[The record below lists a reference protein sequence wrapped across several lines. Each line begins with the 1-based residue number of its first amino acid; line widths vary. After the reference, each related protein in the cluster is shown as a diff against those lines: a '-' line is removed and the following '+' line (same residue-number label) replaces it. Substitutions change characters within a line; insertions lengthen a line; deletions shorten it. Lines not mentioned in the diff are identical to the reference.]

1 MALLAC
7 ESTAAAAHKFREDD
21 GEARA
26 NCISNASR
34 MHHEAPNHERRPEK
48 ERPANKVDCCLLSF
62 GPPGAYL
69 ARQMLGLSS
78 TSGQPGKALAPTNGR
93 GRFDS
98 ETNLLSAIIII
109 ILLLL
114 DGVLLRVNGISAIDI
129 SRRVAIR
136 VSIRFEFS

>member
-1 MALLAC
+1 
-7 ESTAAAAHKFREDD
+7 
-21 GEARA
+21 
-26 NCISNASR
+26 

-109 ILLLL
+109 LLLL
-114 DGVLLRVNGISAIDI
+114 LLLFVGVLLRVNGISAIDI

>member
-1 MALLAC
+1 
-7 ESTAAAAHKFREDD
+7 
-21 GEARA
+21 
-26 NCISNASR
+26 

-114 DGVLLRVNGISAIDI
+114 LLLDGVLLRVNGISAIDI